1 MAVEAPFPELD
12 EFLLAIGEAG
22 HRLSE
27 IEAIEGAAGK
37 SVGGVSWRTNA
48 AGTVAH
54 RTTSSM
60 RRR

>member
-22 HRLSE
+22 
-27 IEAIEGAAGK
+27 K
-37 SVGGVSWRTNA
+37 SIGGVSWRTNA
-48 AGTVAH
+48 TGPVAH
-54 RTTSSM
+54 RTPSSM